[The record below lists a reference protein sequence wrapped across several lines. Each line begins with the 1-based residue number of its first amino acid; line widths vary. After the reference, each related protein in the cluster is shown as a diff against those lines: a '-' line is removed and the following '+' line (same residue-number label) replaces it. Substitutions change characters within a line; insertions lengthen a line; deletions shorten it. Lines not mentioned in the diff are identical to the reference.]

1 MKITGRNIVLI
12 FSLALLYSCL
22 ERYEP
27 EIPGGSN
34 TFLVVDG
41 VVTDAPGPYTVK
53 VSKSISLNGLLSDEI
68 KVKGLNLTI
77 EEENGTVEALVEIDA
92 GIYQTTTMQGVV
104 GSRYRLSFDYQGD
117 QYQSAWEKINSS
129 SSIDSV
135 TYFVETRQ
143 TTDKESDITGVQ
155 FYIDSQGS
163 SQDAIYYRYEW
174 EETWEIG
181 VVYPS
186 LYDYV
191 GDGQLIATVNPRYIC
206 WQHRTQSETNIAT
219 TEDLSENIISG
230 HALAFITGEEER
242 FVKKY
247 SLMIKQYALNENE
260 YAFWKDLKESNEEL
274 GSLYDVQPANV
285 VGNIINLSSPNKKVL
300 GYFSASGLREE
311 RVFVEGLQDL
321 SRKTR
326 CLIPLDTLFFNVLGV
341 EYERILLGR
350 LEGGYF
356 FYDFLAG
363 MTSINPEGA
372 LLSAP
377 LCSDCTK
384 KGGDVN
390 EPIYWDD

>member
-27 EIPGGSN
+27 EIPGGSS

-41 VVTDAPGPYTVK
+41 VITDAPGPYTVK

-77 EEENGTVEALVEIDA
+77 EEENGPAEALVEIDA

-181 VVYPS
+181 VTYPS
-186 LYDYV
+186 FFDYV
-191 GDGQLIATVNPRYIC
+191 GNDQLVITTNPRHTC
-206 WQHRTQSETNIAT
+206 WKYNSQSTINIAT
-219 TEDLSENIISG
+219 SQGLSENSISG
-230 HALAFITGEEER
+230 HSLAFITGEEER

-247 SLMIKQYALNENE
+247 SLLIKQYALGEAE
-260 YAFWKDLKESNEEL
+260 YLFWKTLKESNEQL
-274 GSLYDVQPANV
+274 GSLYDKQPANIR
-285 VGNIINLSSPNKKVL
+285 GNIFNLSSPAEIVL
-300 GYFSASGLREE
+300 GYFSASGLQES
-311 RVFVEGLQDL
+311 RVFIDNLQIL
-321 SRKTR
+321 SKETV
-326 CLIPLDTLFFNVLGV
+326 CLVPLDTLRKADLGSR
-341 EYERILLGR
+341 YEELVMAEIEAGKL
-350 LEGGYF
+350 
-356 FYDFLAG
+356 FYGLISFP
-363 MTSINPEGA
+363 TSLDVFGIY
-372 LLSAP
+372 LSDP
-377 LCSDCTK
+377 KCSDCQRK
-384 KGGDVN
+384 RGDVN
-390 EPIYWDD
+390 RPIYWDD